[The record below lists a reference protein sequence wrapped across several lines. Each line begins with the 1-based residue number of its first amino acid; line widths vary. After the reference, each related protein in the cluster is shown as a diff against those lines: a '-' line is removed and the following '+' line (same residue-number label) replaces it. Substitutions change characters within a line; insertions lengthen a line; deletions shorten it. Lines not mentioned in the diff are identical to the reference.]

1 MNRDHR
7 MLRRVRKN
15 MHELGA
21 YMHRLESDIVP
32 PRDTAPTP
40 RERLV
45 YEGQV
50 AINFFEADQGFITL
64 ANVTDPDDLGAA
76 IAIMLGAERE
86 GEWLPDI
93 DVKARIIVEILE

>member
-21 YMHRLESDIVP
+21 YMHRTETP
-32 PRDTAPTP
+32 RRDTAPTP

-50 AINFFEADQGFITL
+50 AVNFFDFERDLSSITL

-76 IAIMLGAERE
+76 IAIMLGATRE
-86 GEWLPDI
+86 EGWLPDI
-93 DVKARIIVEILE
+93 DIKARIIVEILE

>member
-7 MLRRVRKN
+7 LRRRVREY
-15 MHELGA
+15 MRDLGA
-21 YMHRLESDIVP
+21 YMHQAETAS
-32 PRDTAPTP
+32 RDTAPTP

-50 AINFFEADQGFITL
+50 AVNFFDFERDLSSITL

-86 GEWLPDI
+86 SEWLPDI

>member
-7 MLRRVRKN
+7 LRRRVREY
-15 MHELGA
+15 MHDLGA
-21 YMHRLESDIVP
+21 YMHQAETAS
-32 PRDTAPTP
+32 RDTAPTP
-40 RERLV
+40 RERMS
-45 YEGQV
+45 YEGQI

-86 GEWLPDI
+86 DGWLPDI

>member
-1 MNRDHR
+1 
-7 MLRRVRKN
+7 MLRRVREN

-21 YMHRLESDIVP
+21 YMHRAETAS
-32 PRDTAPTP
+32 RDTAPTP

-50 AINFFEADQGFITL
+50 AVNFFEARPRLHHAGQRDGPRRSGRRHRHH
-64 ANVTDPDDLGAA
+64 ARR
-76 IAIMLGAERE
+76 ERE
-86 GEWLPDI
+86 DGWLPDI

>member
-21 YMHRLESDIVP
+21 YMHRAETP
-32 PRDTAPTP
+32 RRDTAPTP
-40 RERLV
+40 RERLS
-45 YEGQV
+45 YEGQI

-76 IAIMLGAERE
+76 IAIMLGATRE
-86 GEWLPDI
+86 EGWLPDI